1 MSTVI
6 LTHNSNCCILG
17 RGTATLKIQ
26 VILDVTY
33 TIKFTFSPIGS
44 RPYDAPQESYLRDI
58 PYIPNTILESIKL
71 MHLTENDVS
80 GGGADRILNGLRIL
94 TSTLQ
99 SEFCSEIK
107 SQEITKIKKEH
118 EISTAKLQ
126 DDLRCVQSQL
136 THTESKFQTC
146 QKDFEKMQCDKI
158 ALQKLLENKLQEIDR
173 LQITN
178 IEMQNKMKKIKTM
191 NAELSDEK
199 TKLCEKN
206 KRFLE
211 MINNEK
217 IKNSSLTDKL
227 NDMTELYESLLNTTY

>member
-1 MSTVI
+1 MSTII
-6 LTHNSNCCILG
+6 LTHSSCCCIMG
-17 RGTATLKIQ
+17 QGTAYLQIQ

-33 TIKFTFSPIGS
+33 TIKFTFRPIGS
-44 RPYDAPQESYLRDI
+44 RPYDAPQESDIRDI
-58 PYIPNTILESIKL
+58 PYIPNAILEAIKL
-71 MHLTENDVS
+71 MNLTVDDIY
-80 GGGADRILNGLRIL
+80 GGASRILNGLKQIL

-99 SEFCSEIK
+99 DEFRSEIK

-118 EISTAKLQ
+118 DITSSKLQ
-126 DDLRCVQSQL
+126 DDLRYAQSQL
-136 THTESKFQTC
+136 TQTESKIQTY
-146 QKDFEKMQCDKI
+146 QKDFDKWQCDKI
-158 ALQKLLENKLQEIDR
+158 ALQKMLENKLQEIDQ

-178 IEMQNKMKKIKTM
+178 IEMQNKMKKIKTVYS
-191 NAELSDEK
+191 ELSDEK